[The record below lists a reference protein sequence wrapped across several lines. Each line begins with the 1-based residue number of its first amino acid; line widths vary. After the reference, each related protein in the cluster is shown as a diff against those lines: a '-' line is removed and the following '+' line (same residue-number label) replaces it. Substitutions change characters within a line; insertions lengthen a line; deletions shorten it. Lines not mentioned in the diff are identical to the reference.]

1 MSAKIGTLTGGSVLK
16 AVGEKGKSPKK
27 NRAVLVCS
35 MVEEGLPDIFLE
47 LQGCGVAAAR
57 RAAEEETATVVQYSM
72 KQVVPSRVLFSL
84 REEKI

>member
-1 MSAKIGTLTGGSVLK
+1 
-16 AVGEKGKSPKK
+16 
-27 NRAVLVCS
+27 
-35 MVEEGLPDIFLE
+35 MVEKGLPDIFLE
-47 LQGCGVAAAR
+47 LQGCGVAAAH